1 MIFVSEVD
9 DKYNMRIF
17 HYIPSIDRSSGGVGG
32 YLQMLAHDLGKNV
45 DLHIVSHRSP
55 DELNVENAT
64 VHYID
69 GKFCHLFKTKKQF
82 CGLLDAIKPDIVH
95 VNSCWEVLCSYTVFW
110 AKSLGYRVVITPHG
124 MLEPWVI
131 RKNYLKKKL
140 PALLLYQKKSLKL
153 ADALIATAESE
164 KDNLLRLN
172 YNKNVYVVPTGIV
185 VDGISVKKDWRRN
198 KTILFLALLR
208 PNKGADLLIKAVKR
222 LEAELAGFRIIIA
235 GSGEPIYVESLKQLV
250 RDLKIDNMVIFT
262 GAVYGEEKWNLYR
275 KADFFVLPTLNENFG
290 IVVAEAL
297 ACGTPVITTKGAPW
311 SDLGAWECGWWIE
324 RDVDALVE
332 AMRGFLA
339 LTDDERE
346 RMGRNGR
353 RLVEAKY
360 SSGRMAGDMLGLY
373 RRLLG

>member
-1 MIFVSEVD
+1 MIN
-9 DKYNMRIF
+9 NMRIVL
-17 HYIPSIDRSSGGVGG
+17 YIPSIDRSSGGVGG
-32 YLQMLAHDLGKNV
+32 YLQVLAHDLGKNI

-69 GKFCHLFKTKKQF
+69 GKLCHLFKAKKQF

-95 VNSCWEVLCSYTVFW
+95 VNSCWEVLCSYTVFL

-140 PALLLYQKKSLKL
+140 PALLLYQKRSLKL
-153 ADALIATAESE
+153 ADALVATAESE

-172 YNKNVYVVPTGIV
+172 YNKNVYVIPTGIV
-185 VDGISVKKDWRRN
+185 VDNISVKKDWQRN
-198 KTILFLALLR
+198 KIILFLALLR
-208 PNKGADLLIKAVKR
+208 PNKGADLLIKAVKV
-222 LEAELAGFRIIIA
+222 LEAELAGYHIIIA
-235 GSGEPIYVESLKQLV
+235 GSGEPIYVESLKRLV
-250 RDLKIDNMVIFT
+250 RDLKLGNMVTFT
-262 GAVYGEEKWNLYR
+262 GAVCGEEKWSLYR
-275 KADFFVLPTLNENFG
+275 KADVFVLPTLNENFG

-311 SDLGAWECGWWIE
+311 SDLEAWGCGWWIE
-324 RDVDALVE
+324 RDADCLVA
-332 AMRGFLA
+332 AMKDFLA
-339 LTDDERE
+339 LTGDELE
-346 RMGRNGR
+346 RMGRMGR

-360 SSGRMAGDMLGLY
+360 SSRRMADDMLRLY
-373 RRLLG
+373 RRLLDDGKTRCD